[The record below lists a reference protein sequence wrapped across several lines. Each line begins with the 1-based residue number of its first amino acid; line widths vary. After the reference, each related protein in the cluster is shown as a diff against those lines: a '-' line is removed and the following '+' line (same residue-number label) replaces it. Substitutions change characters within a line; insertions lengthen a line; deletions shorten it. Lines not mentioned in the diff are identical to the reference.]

1 MVKINI
7 INSPKHRTLLAL
19 KQKVTWHNKKLIQLW
34 SPNLEKI
41 HKINSDIIHA
51 FSSLKIS

>member
-19 KQKVTWHNKKLIQLW
+19 KQKVTWHNKKLIQL
-34 SPNLEKI
+34 
-41 HKINSDIIHA
+41 
-51 FSSLKIS
+51 